1 MATSH
6 NLYLLSDSEATRI
19 TPNGIHSGIDIT
31 IQNVSDDQYIYIGAS
46 GVTSENYGY
55 RIAPG
60 HAISWE
66 LPGKNALYAIAS
78 ADQAPAAVLNT
89 SLEAGS

>member
-6 NLYLLSDSEATRI
+6 NLHTLSNSSATRI
-19 TPNGIHSGIDIT
+19 TPNGTHSGIDIT
-31 IQNVSDDQYIYIGAS
+31 VQNVSDTAYVFIGAA
-46 GVTSENYGY
+46 GVTSSNYGY

-66 LPGKNALYAIAS
+66 LPGKNALYAIS
-78 ADQAPAAVLNT
+78 DTNGSGLAVLNT
-89 SLEAGS
+89 SLESGI

>member
-78 ADQAPAAVLNT
+78 ADQTAAAVLNT

>member
-6 NLYLLSDSEATRI
+6 NLYTLSNSSATRI
-19 TPNGIHSGIDIT
+19 TPNGTHSGIDIT
-31 IQNVSDDQYIYIGAS
+31 VQNVSDTAYVFIGAQ
-46 GVTSENYGY
+46 GVTSDNYGY

-66 LPGKNALYAIAS
+66 LPGKNALYAIS
-78 ADQAPAAVLNT
+78 DTDSSKLAVLNT
-89 SLEAGS
+89 SLESGS

>member
-6 NLYLLSDSEATRI
+6 NLYLLSNSEALRI
-19 TPNGIHSGIDIT
+19 TPNGTHSGIDIT
-31 IQNVSDDQYIYIGAS
+31 IQNVSDNEYIYIGAS

-55 RIAPG
+55 RISPG

-66 LPGKNALYAIAS
+66 LPGKNSLYAIAS
-78 ADQAPAAVLNT
+78 ANQTPVAVLNT